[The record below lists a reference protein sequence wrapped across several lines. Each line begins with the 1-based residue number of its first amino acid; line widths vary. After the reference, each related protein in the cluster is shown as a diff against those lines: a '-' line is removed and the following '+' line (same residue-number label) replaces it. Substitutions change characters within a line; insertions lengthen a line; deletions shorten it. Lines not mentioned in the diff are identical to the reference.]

1 MLKFIWDKML
11 LFIVLSDLSLK
22 PKDEHKNLKIQEIQN
37 IFNIFFICK
46 LYNYTIP
53 EQNEKYS
60 FDQHGQIRGIY
71 DRKIK
76 TL

>member
-1 MLKFIWDKML
+1 ML

-53 EQNEKYS
+53 EQNEKY
-60 FDQHGQIRGIY
+60 
-71 DRKIK
+71 
-76 TL
+76 

>member
-1 MLKFIWDKML
+1 ML

-22 PKDEHKNLKIQEIQN
+22 PEDEHKNLKIQEIQN

-53 EQNEKYS
+53 EQNEKY
-60 FDQHGQIRGIY
+60 
-71 DRKIK
+71 
-76 TL
+76 